1 MYTHTH
7 PHSHSLARHQTHTR
21 SIIRWLPRRRSKGAR
36 CCTTPP
42 WWFCILMVP
51 FLFPLH
57 PSFPSAGNSGGEA
70 SVCLTAGRPSDTIT
84 VQPFPEYITCT
95 GGGGRRGD
103 AEMVRV
109 HAVGGSGLLLH
120 QNKQHGI
127 TEDSGWTEKAQTY
140 PHAHPCCYCEDFHRL
155 LHYPALYP
163 DPAVPKLPLLG
174 LPQK

>member
-95 GGGGRRGD
+95 AFECDVQGWWGTEGGRRDGTC
-103 AEMVRV
+103 A
-109 HAVGGSGLLLH
+109 HSGRKRPVITPKQATRNHRGQWLNRKGTNIFTRTSLLLL
-120 QNKQHGI
+120 
-127 TEDSGWTEKAQTY
+127 W
-140 PHAHPCCYCEDFHRL
+140 
-155 LHYPALYP
+155 
-163 DPAVPKLPLLG
+163 G
-174 LPQK
+174 LS